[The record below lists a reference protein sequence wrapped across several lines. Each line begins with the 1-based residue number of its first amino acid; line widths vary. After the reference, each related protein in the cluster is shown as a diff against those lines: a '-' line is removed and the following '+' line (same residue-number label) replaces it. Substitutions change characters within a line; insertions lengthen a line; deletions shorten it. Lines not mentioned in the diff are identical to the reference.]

1 MIYLRCSM
9 RTLRQ
14 RISLRGRK
22 MEQGISPAYLKRLE
36 RLYEEWIRSWDRSE
50 VLILETDR
58 LDYIHDLVYRLDV
71 MRRIERV
78 LPRD

>member
-36 RLYEEWIRSWDRSE
+36 RLYEEWIRTWDRSE
-50 VLILETDR
+50 VLILDTDR
-58 LDYIHDLVYRLDV
+58 LDYIHDLVCRLDV

-78 LPRD
+78 MPRD